1 MKVSWDDY
9 SQYMESHKI
18 HVPNHQA
25 VINPHVITH
34 QQMGFFHLGR
44 HHHGHH
50 GTSEATSRRF
60 HRSALLPRLPLK
72 KDVSTLPGRYKK
84 KVI

>member
-9 SQYMESHKI
+9 SQYVESHKI
-18 HVPNHQA
+18 HVPNHHF
-25 VINPHVITH
+25 VPHPYVITH
-34 QQMGFFHLGR
+34 QQMVFSILGQ

-50 GTSEATSRRF
+50 GTSEAMSRRF

-72 KDVSTLPGRYKK
+72 KDVSTLPGRYKAW
-84 KVI
+84 